1 MKRRKRGT
9 SRRAAR
15 PSRGGGGSSRGRKA
29 SAAYTVVVLV
39 LVGVIAFVAL
49 TYYGLFES
57 GASREAPVTVLVLNG
72 CGAEGLGLKATK
84 LLRSHGFDVV
94 DFRNAGRFDYTESIV
109 IDRAGDTGVA
119 LDIARLIGTNNVV
132 QQIPA
137 TPLVDVVLIIGAD
150 HFRYLGGDPG
160 A

>member
-1 MKRRKRGT
+1 VG
-9 SRRAAR
+9 
-15 PSRGGGGSSRGRKA
+15 
-29 SAAYTVVVLV
+29 VLV
-39 LVGVIAFVAL
+39 LIGVIAFIAL
-49 TYYGLFES
+49 SYYGLFES

-94 DFRNAGRFDYTESIV
+94 DFRNAGRFDYAESIV

-132 QQIPA
+132 QQIPG

-150 HFRYLGGDPG
+150 HARYLGGALDESG
-160 A
+160 T

>member
-1 MKRRKRGT
+1 MRRRRRG
-9 SRRAAR
+9 SPRAAR
-15 PSRGGGGSSRGRKA
+15 PSRPARGKRA
-29 SAAYTVVVLV
+29 STAYTVGVLV
-39 LVGVIAFVAL
+39 LIGVVAFIAL

-72 CGAEGLGLKATK
+72 CGAEGLGLRVTR

-119 LDIARLIGTNNVV
+119 LDVARLIGSNNVI
-132 QQIPA
+132 QQIPG
-137 TPLVDVVLIIGAD
+137 TPLVDVILIIGAD
-150 HFRYLGGDPG
+150 HARYLGDAPDESG